1 MSNSAF
7 AGAPTSA
14 AFPWPS
20 AVVESLA
27 PGGGLALAVGLG
39 EADDDGLAEGLGD
52 ALAPVADADELSL
65 GLAGS
70 RRDRAVRLWPPEPAP
85 AGPSAAPDVLG
96 DGLAVADVRGEAD
109 GVGVG
114 TGAAVL

>member
-1 MSNSAF
+1 M
-7 AGAPTSA
+7 
-14 AFPWPS
+14 
-20 AVVESLA
+20 ESLA
-27 PGGGLALAVGLG
+27 PGGLALAVGLG

-85 AGPSAAPDVLG
+85 AGPSAAPDELADGLAVAEALG
-96 DGLAVADVRGEAD
+96 DGLAFADAPGEAD
-109 GVGVG
+109 GLAEADGVG